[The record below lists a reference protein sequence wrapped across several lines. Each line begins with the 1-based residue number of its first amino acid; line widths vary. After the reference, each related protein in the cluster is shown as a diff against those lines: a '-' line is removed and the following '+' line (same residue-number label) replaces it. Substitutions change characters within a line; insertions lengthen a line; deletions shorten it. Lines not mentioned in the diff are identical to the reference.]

1 MFVSLKLKI
10 RIFDVMNNNDEI
22 KNLDCLRHSVG
33 NYAIYPKMYGH
44 PSLQNIHKYF
54 GERWDEFLK
63 FLRANWEEKT
73 VVYKT
78 KQAKEYKFEQP
89 ESFGQKWCNGTFEKY
104 MKITCQYMYYQ
115 IVFEDLIQNREKC
128 ATEKVVKELVDKYE
142 KWDLSKEELITIKS
156 VEDMKFLI
164 EVREKMIMTKLTE

>member
-10 RIFDVMNNNDEI
+10 RIFDVMKNNDEI
-22 KNLDCLRHSVG
+22 KNLDCLRHLVG

-89 ESFGQKWCNGTFEKY
+89 ESFGQKWCNGTF
-104 MKITCQYMYYQ
+104 
-115 IVFEDLIQNREKC
+115 D
-128 ATEKVVKELVDKYE
+128 
-142 KWDLSKEELITIKS
+142 
-156 VEDMKFLI
+156 
-164 EVREKMIMTKLTE
+164 